1 MLSFPTLWDMPPL
14 NSSHYLYPVRC
25 PRNPPLPHPSGITVY
40 PLVGSFKHFPSVLH
54 ALCTQAWWLSL
65 PILCSFSYQGSCS
78 VSLLILDG
86 GTSLSDRAFILP
98 RRKHFYF
105 PKGTSFT
112 LWPSSNSSST
122 ICCRAFQGVVS
133 NLLSQALRSG
143 PEILTASCVISNE
156 LPKRFCCRSKFKNHC
171 IHLPWES
178 ISINLS
184 PPFIEVNHSP
194 WAASRVR
201 RCIVRA
207 S

>member
-1 MLSFPTLWDMPPL
+1 MLSAPRHDGFPCLF
-14 NSSHYLYPVRC
+14 SV
-25 PRNPPLPHPSGITVY
+25 PSATRA
-40 PLVGSFKHFPSVLH
+40 LALFPYWS
-54 ALCTQAWWLSL
+54 WMGEPLSL
-65 PILCSFSYQGSCS
+65 TEPLFFPEGS
-78 VSLLILDG
+78 I
-86 GTSLSDRAFILP
+86 I
-98 RRKHFYF
+98 YF

-194 WAASRVR
+194 WASSRVR